1 MLKLLAIAGD
11 LVLFLFVACPMLALM
26 YLSHRRLKNGR

>member
-11 LVLFLFVACPMLALM
+11 LVLFLVAVCPMLALM
-26 YLSHRRLKNGR
+26 YLSHRRQRNAR